1 MVYLFVLNFLFQLY
15 NDNPFR
21 KRVRDGEFPLLVT
34 QGTSQFPTY
43 GLAVV
48 VKKEFLPLEA
58 SLRYA
63 SRGRNSFSTTPAKP
77 CVGNWDVPFVTR
89 RGIHFLPLVA
99 SPLVV
104 GNIPSLTLFLKGL
117 GHLHQK
123 CPKTLE
129 SENINCIYI
138 ILLAGSCSVN
148 QECISI
154 KKCPYTKE
162 LFAQVKSTSNPDEK
176 AQLIQAIRLRVC
188 GEPSDRTVCCDV
200 DQGKGY

>member
-1 MVYLFVLNFLFQLY
+1 MDLCLPFPTWSFQIIAKQILNFPFLWY
-15 NDNPFR
+15 NDNPLR

-58 SLRYA
+58 SLCYA

-117 GHLHQK
+117 GHLHTQNLGSDNWLLVHRLNLWK
-123 CPKTLE
+123 VLALE
-129 SENINCIYI
+129 DSFDIVFPPRFC
-138 ILLAGSCSVN
+138 
-148 QECISI
+148 
-154 KKCPYTKE
+154 
-162 LFAQVKSTSNPDEK
+162 
-176 AQLIQAIRLRVC
+176 
-188 GEPSDRTVCCDV
+188 TV
-200 DQGKGY
+200 

>member
-77 CVGNWDVPFVTR
+77 CVGNWSVPFVTCGKFIIPTT
-89 RGIHFLPLVA
+89 RGFATRGRNYPVPFP
-99 SPLVV
+99 SPL
-104 GNIPSLTLFLKGL
+104 G
-117 GHLHQK
+117 
-123 CPKTLE
+123 
-129 SENINCIYI
+129 
-138 ILLAGSCSVN
+138 
-148 QECISI
+148 ISPL
-154 KKCPYTKE
+154 CH
-162 LFAQVKSTSNPDEK
+162 
-176 AQLIQAIRLRVC
+176 
-188 GEPSDRTVCCDV
+188 
-200 DQGKGY
+200 

>member
-1 MVYLFVLNFLFQLY
+1 MDLCLPFPTWSFQIIAKQILNFPFLWY

-77 CVGNWDVPFVTR
+77 CVGNWDVPFVT
-89 RGIHFLPLVA
+89 
-99 SPLVV
+99 
-104 GNIPSLTLFLKGL
+104 
-117 GHLHQK
+117 
-123 CPKTLE
+123 
-129 SENINCIYI
+129 
-138 ILLAGSCSVN
+138 
-148 QECISI
+148 
-154 KKCPYTKE
+154 
-162 LFAQVKSTSNPDEK
+162 
-176 AQLIQAIRLRVC
+176 C
-188 GEPSDRTVCCDV
+188 GEFKIPTTHGFATRGRNFPVPSPPPKGIGPFPWKNLMWAGGPESSCD
-200 DQGKGY
+200 